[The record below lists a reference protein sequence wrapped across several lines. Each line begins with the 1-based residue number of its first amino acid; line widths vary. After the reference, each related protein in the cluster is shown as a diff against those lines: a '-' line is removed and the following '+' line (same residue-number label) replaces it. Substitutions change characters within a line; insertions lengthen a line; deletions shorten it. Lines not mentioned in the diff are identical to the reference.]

1 MKSNLAKLNI
11 KEIPLKDLDF
21 WKRNPR
27 DISPDDFE
35 RLKRD
40 LVRYTM
46 LNPLTVDGRDNKT
59 VLGGNMR
66 LKALRELAKEYKI
79 DTVTCN
85 VVEVKDDKEAI
96 LIALKDNEAFGR
108 YIEEE
113 LKILTLDIEEAQEI
127 KVSLHPLEIRDLQ
140 DWSEGLNNAENG
152 SEEELED
159 FLKESEENAVI
170 KIMTKKQYADKV
182 MEILDE
188 YCSQHDIE
196 DKGLA
201 LNELLEQKK
210 YEALPEQFSTKKS

>member
-1 MKSNLAKLNI
+1 MKSNFAKLNI

-46 LNPLTVDGRDNKT
+46 LHPLTVDSRDGKT

-66 LKALRELAKEYKI
+66 LKAIRELAEEYGIK
-79 DTVTCN
+79 TVTCN

-113 LKILTLDIEEAQEI
+113 LKVLTLDIEEAQEI

-188 YCSQHDIE
+188 YCNQHDIE

-201 LNELLEQKK
+201 LNELLEQSK
-210 YEALPEQFSTKKS
+210 YETLPEQS

>member
-1 MKSNLAKLNI
+1 MKSNFATLNI
-11 KEIPLKDLDF
+11 KEIPLENLDY

-46 LNPLTVDGRDNKT
+46 LHPLTVDGRDNKT

-66 LKALRELAKEYKI
+66 LKAIRELAKEYKI
-79 DTVTCN
+79 KTVSCN

-210 YEALPEQFSTKKS
+210 YEALPEQS

>member
-46 LNPLTVDGRDNKT
+46 LNPLTVDGRDGKT

-152 SEEELED
+152 SEEELEG

-201 LNELLEQKK
+201 LVELLERSK
-210 YEALPEQFSTKKS
+210 YETLPEQS